1 MSATLTVNLARPIRS
16 VAILGPGVGTLPD
29 AAPGAGRAG
38 SASHAAQPLQ
48 QELEA
53 QKAVLSNVNLALE
66 SVVGKLNEFFDKAFA
81 AHKNEIARL
90 SVEIARK
97 ILAQRVDNG
106 DYEIEA
112 IVKEALDNAPV
123 RQDVVVH
130 LNPEDLSQ
138 FRKLQ
143 QDEPGKELAG
153 IKFVP
158 DTSVGRAECLLET
171 PKGIVESMIEQHL
184 EEVTKA
190 LMKVK

>member
-1 MSATLTVNLARPIRS
+1 MSATLTVNLAGAIRS
-16 VAILGPGVGTLPD
+16 VEIMGPGVGTPPD
-29 AAPGAGRAG
+29 EVSGASRAG
-38 SASHAAQPLQ
+38 FASHAAQPLQ

-53 QKAVLSNVNLALE
+53 QKAMLSNVNLALE
-66 SVVGKLNEFFDKAFA
+66 SVVGKLNKFFDGAFA

-106 DYEIEA
+106 DYKIEA
-112 IVKEALDNAPV
+112 IVEEALDNAPV

-138 FRKLQ
+138 LRKLQ
-143 QDEPGKELAG
+143 QSEPGKEPAG
-153 IKFVP
+153 IEFVP
-158 DTSVGRAECLLET
+158 DTSIGRAECLLET

-190 LMKVK
+190 LIKVK